1 MTYNNFYTASY
12 RVSIKTDPPGFSSYG
27 NNNTVEYLMGSDL
40 NLTCLVT
47 PIAPADSEF
56 SWNCS
61 TGCFADMR
69 MEQTINISN
78 LTTLDSGLVTC
89 SITVN
94 DLDYH
99 SDPLDLQVTG
109 QLTFNIVHNIIY
121 IRM

>member
-47 PIAPADSEF
+47 PTPPADSEF

-69 MEQTINISN
+69 TEQTIFVTDLN
-78 LTTLDSGLVTC
+78 TMDSGLISC
-89 SITVN
+89 SLTINNV
-94 DLDYH
+94 DYH
-99 SDPLDLQVTG
+99 SEPLNLLVSG
-109 QLTFNIVHNIIY
+109 ELP
-121 IRM
+121 